1 MQCKLYCKR
10 VGRGYTDGGY
20 ASKVL
25 ASTAAPTCSM
35 TFRVVIGQRGTIS
48 VISLVSYI
56 WFLLL
61 SIWEYEYNILSLHS
75 QVAWHALHA

>member
-20 ASKVL
+20 ASKAL
-25 ASTAAPTCSM
+25 ATMAAPTCSM
-35 TFRVVIGQRGTIS
+35 TFRVVIGPRDTIS
-48 VISLVSYI
+48 MISLVSYM

-61 SIWEYEYNILSLHS
+61 SIWEYEYNILPLHS
-75 QVAWHALHA
+75 QVARHALHA